1 MTNPA
6 VWLLVVLVVIGGWI
20 VVIYNRMVALKA
32 RSRNAWSDID
42 VQLKRRHDLVPNL
55 VNTVQG
61 YASHEKTLFETI
73 ARARAQAMG
82 ATTPKDSSQAE
93 AGLESSLKTLFAL
106 SEAYPDLKASD
117 NFVELQRQ
125 LADVENNIQY
135 ARRYYNAVVRDFN
148 TLIQSIPANLV
159 AGTLGFREMFFFQAD
174 ADERDPV
181 AFSLTK

>member
-6 VWLLVVLVVIGGWI
+6 VWLLVVLAAIGVWVVI
-20 VVIYNRMVALKA
+20 IYNRMVALTA

-42 VQLKRRHDLVPNL
+42 VQLKRRHDLVT
-55 VNTVQG
+55 TVQG
-61 YASHEKTLFETI
+61 YAAHEKNLFENV

-82 ATTPKDSSQAE
+82 ATSPKDSSQAE

-106 SEAYPDLKASD
+106 SEAYPNLKASD

-148 TLIQSIPANLV
+148 TLIQSIPAKMV
-159 AGTLGFREMFFFQAD
+159 AGTLGFREMFYFQAE